1 MVITKREES
10 DTQTYLLIIL
20 ILETQ
25 SEFIKNFTKTS
36 KDIWFAKHQFH
47 GSK

>member
-1 MVITKREES
+1 MVIIKREES
-10 DTQTYLLIIL
+10 DIQTYLFLK
-20 ILETQ
+20 TQ

-36 KDIWFAKHQFH
+36 KDIGFTKHQFH

>member
-20 ILETQ
+20 ILKTHA
-25 SEFIKNFTKTS
+25 EFIKKFTKTS
-36 KDIWFAKHQFH
+36 KDIGFTMH
-47 GSK
+47 